1 MVRVLSNSSDPARRR
16 GAVRG
21 FVQIAG
27 QARRRIRTLGK
38 NDPNSQIGD
47 RELMLA
53 ESVYATLTT
62 AMAGADNDLTFTAK
76 LRREFGN
83 AIRVAFV
90 NPGGTAARSIVVAG
104 NDITV
109 NLAVTAGA
117 INATE
122 TATNIAAAINADP
135 AASQLVSAAVAAGNS
150 GAGVVTAMALTNLA
164 GGLIRFSDQEGTK
177 QPASSV
183 GAVSGRQEQTIT
195 PSGSGLRRIRDRGVN
210 RSLKKR

>member
-1 MVRVLSNSSDPARRR
+1 MVKVLSNSSDPTRR
-16 GAVRG
+16 GRMRG

-27 QARRRIRTLGK
+27 QARRRIRTMGK
-38 NDPNSQIGD
+38 NDPNTVIGD
-47 RELMLA
+47 RDLMLS

-122 TATNIAAAINADP
+122 TATNIAAAINAD
-135 AASQLVSAAVAAGNS
+135 ASASALVSAAVAAGNS

-164 GGLIRFSDQEGTK
+164 GGLIRFTDQEGTK

-183 GAVSGRQEQTIT
+183 GSVMGRQESTIT
-195 PSGSGLRRIRDRGVN
+195 APGSGLRRIRDRSAN
-210 RSLKKR
+210 RKLTKR